1 MDEKELQS
9 EGSYFSQ
16 FYSADKQTLWS
27 LPFKRH
33 WFLCLSSWSC
43 LWQGLNKL
51 NLQHY
56 FSGRHAAT
64 RWLIAGHSLC
74 SSVIT
79 DLPHHCR
86 ILHTHTHTNPLH
98 TFIHSCII
106 SCSIYYPLN
115 PPSFFTA
122 VSWAHIVGIRHMIS
136 SPGISRKFSI
146 KHLIHCFIIRCRQC
160 PRAMA
165 EPTTRIY
172 CYMLDCFPLSPA
184 CRTRTSTSAC
194 FRKRKT

>member
-1 MDEKELQS
+1 MVDMLQH
-9 EGSYFSQ
+9 GGLLQVILF
-16 FYSADKQTLWS
+16 AV
-27 LPFKRH
+27 
-33 WFLCLSSWSC
+33 LSSQTY
-43 LWQGLNKL
+43 LTTAE
-51 NLQHY
+51 Y
-56 FSGRHAAT
+56 YT
-64 RWLIAGHSLC
+64 R
-74 SSVIT
+74 
-79 DLPHHCR
+79 
-86 ILHTHTHTNPLH
+86 THTHTNPLH